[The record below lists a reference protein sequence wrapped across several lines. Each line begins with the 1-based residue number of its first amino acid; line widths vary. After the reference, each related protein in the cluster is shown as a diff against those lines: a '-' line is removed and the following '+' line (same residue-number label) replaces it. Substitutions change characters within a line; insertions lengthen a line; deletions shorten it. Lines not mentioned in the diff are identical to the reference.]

1 MRRQKWSL
9 VKNTSQKTALK
20 LPLKSISV
28 EIWAKDFIADVVS
41 SLDYE
46 NTQSNPVEAE
56 FIFPIEFGASI
67 YDLHVDIGDTQIKAT
82 IKEKQEA
89 RNEYDNAISSGMQ
102 AFLLEESEESSDI
115 FQLRIGSLSPG
126 EKVSVSLS
134 FVMEMDVQVDGAILL
149 HLPTLLF
156 PRYTPEG
163 VQSLTTEIP
172 YVPVGSV
179 PYTLNLNAHLAS
191 LNGIASVQS
200 NCGLSPIEYL
210 NEEKTEAKISLSPG
224 FKFDRDVQL
233 LIYYTQK
240 HKPTATVEAGLISAA
255 SGSLMVDPL
264 VMVSFFPEINTDQ
277 KSKYGEFIF
286 LVDCSGSMQEKM
298 NNDPESPTRGK
309 CDTMKLLIQSLP
321 LGCYFNIYLFGSV
334 FIAYY
339 FKDLCNILKTVIFA
353 PSSLSIFFQLFIFT
367 DGEVENT
374 KSVTDEVKKNSATHR
389 CFTFGIGEG
398 ASTALVKGIAEASSG
413 HFQFISGEDSLQSKV
428 MQSLEFALQPAVT
441 QIVLR
446 WDVPAGVEVVPVSE
460 APVALFH
467 NQRSVFYAQLK
478 GKFEDDAVGC
488 VSLQYNIYKLNC
500 GCFISFYRLM
510 AHRLAGKSL
519 ITHLEAEERLNR
531 NNENEQRIIS
541 ISTEAGVI
549 SAYTAFVAVR
559 KDSNVAVQ
567 GPMIS
572 ILIPRAHFQRS
583 SECLFLFGFSISNVL
598 CNCFKRNFLERK
610 FCQLAVIMG
619 HLQLLLVLRACL
631 LNFSPQQ
638 MECLLNWIEIAV
650 YNTLMVFSSPPV
662 WDKRDICHCSQPAK
676 PKDPGT
682 TLYFTNDVLG
692 EMEQTQSCGKH
703 FLSSFNACQNL
714 EQSVLQR
721 IKILK
726 KEFYICCVQCIT
738 LCVTPWH
745 LS

>member
-1 MRRQKWSL
+1 S
-9 VKNTSQKTALK
+9 V
-20 LPLKSISV
+20 PLKSISV

-309 CDTMKLLIQSLP
+309 CVYDTMKLLIQSLP

-334 FIAYY
+334 FVRFFHESVENNKKMMDIAIKNLIKVEKYY
-339 FKDLCNILKTVIFA
+339 GGSEILPALCDIYKKTCR
-353 PSSLSIFFQLFIFT
+353 PGYPRQLFIFT

-478 GKFEDDAVGC
+478 GK
-488 VSLQYNIYKLNC
+488 
-500 GCFISFYRLM
+500 
-510 AHRLAGKSL
+510 
-519 ITHLEAEERLNR
+519 
-531 NNENEQRIIS
+531 
-541 ISTEAGVI
+541 
-549 SAYTAFVAVR
+549 VR
-559 KDSNVAVQ
+559 KD
-567 GPMIS
+567 
-572 ILIPRAHFQRS
+572 
-583 SECLFLFGFSISNVL
+583 
-598 CNCFKRNFLERK
+598 
-610 FCQLAVIMG
+610 
-619 HLQLLLVLRACL
+619 
-631 LNFSPQQ
+631 
-638 MECLLNWIEIAV
+638 
-650 YNTLMVFSSPPV
+650 
-662 WDKRDICHCSQPAK
+662 
-676 PKDPGT
+676 
-682 TLYFTNDVLG
+682 
-692 EMEQTQSCGKH
+692 
-703 FLSSFNACQNL
+703 
-714 EQSVLQR
+714 
-721 IKILK
+721 
-726 KEFYICCVQCIT
+726 
-738 LCVTPWH
+738 
-745 LS
+745 

>member
-1 MRRQKWSL
+1 MSRFNLQFFCHSCHIL
-9 VKNTSQKTALK
+9 TYLILK
-20 LPLKSISV
+20 GISV

-46 NTQSNPVEAE
+46 NTESNPVEAE
-56 FIFPIEFGASI
+56 FIFPMEFGASV
-67 YDLHVDIGDTQIKAT
+67 YDLYVDIGDTQIKAT

-115 FQLRIGSLSPG
+115 FHLRIGSLSPG

-163 VQSLTTEIP
+163 QSRDISLSTEIV
-172 YVPVGSV
+172 YVPVSSV

-191 LNGIASVQS
+191 PNGIASVQS

-233 LIYYTQK
+233 LIYYIQK

-298 NNDPESPTRGK
+298 NNDPESPTHGK

-334 FIAYY
+334 FVR
-339 FKDLCNILKTVIFA
+339 FFHESVENNKKMMDLAIKNLIKVEKYNGGSEILPALRDIYKKTCR
-353 PSSLSIFFQLFIFT
+353 PGYPRQLFIFT
-367 DGEVENT
+367 DGEVEDT
-374 KSVTDEVKKNSATHR
+374 KSVIDEVKKNAATHR

-413 HFQFISGEDSLQSKV
+413 HFQFILGEDSLQSKA

-460 APVALFH
+460 APVTLFH

-488 VSLQYNIYKLNC
+488 VSLQYNICDEQITTKINFKLQPEDNC
-500 GCFISFYRLM
+500 RLM

-519 ITHLEAEERLNR
+519 ITHLEAEDRLNH
-531 NNENEQRIIS
+531 NNKNEQRIIS

-549 SAYTAFVAVR
+549 SAYTAFVTVR

-572 ILIPRAHFQRS
+572 ILIPGAHFQRS
-583 SECLFLFGFSISNVL
+583 SECLFLFGFSVSNFL

-610 FCQLAVIMG
+610 FC
-619 HLQLLLVLRACL
+619 
-631 LNFSPQQ
+631 
-638 MECLLNWIEIAV
+638 
-650 YNTLMVFSSPPV
+650 
-662 WDKRDICHCSQPAK
+662 
-676 PKDPGT
+676 
-682 TLYFTNDVLG
+682 
-692 EMEQTQSCGKH
+692 
-703 FLSSFNACQNL
+703 
-714 EQSVLQR
+714 
-721 IKILK
+721 
-726 KEFYICCVQCIT
+726 
-738 LCVTPWH
+738 
-745 LS
+745 